1 MHIRPALA
9 ALALACAPLPAFAQ
23 ACFPW
28 ADALKIDHEQ
38 FGQLPAFIASTDAGA
53 VIILTVNEKNGAWT
67 LWVQPNADVM
77 CVAATGEG
85 WEPAPQ
91 TVIDG
96 VKAKAGRGT

>member
-38 FGQLPAFIASTDAGA
+38 FGQLPAFIASTDGGA
-53 VIILTVNEKNGAWT
+53 VIVLTVNEKSGAWT
-67 LWVQPNADVM
+67 LWVQPNPDIM

-85 WEPAPQ
+85 WEKAPQ

-96 VKAKAGRGT
+96 VKARAGRGT